1 MDVPGALQFLD
12 RSEERHGVQYVK
24 YLEDGDSKA
33 FLAVKA
39 SKPYGD
45 STEARKLKCIGHVW
59 ERMGTRLRQPK
70 KEKTEKS
77 NGTSLSGRGGL
88 TDAAVYKLQTYYG

>member
-45 STEARKLKCIGHVW
+45 STEARKLKCIGRVGENGH
-59 ERMGTRLRQPK
+59 EIETTK
-70 KEKTEKS
+70 KREDGK
-77 NGTSLSGRGGL
+77 
-88 TDAAVYKLQTYYG
+88 V